1 MNRSSLCT
9 STNLR
14 LPKSD
19 NQSPFSPLLV
29 IAIAFASFA
38 LASAQAQV
46 SPPPDGG
53 YPNHNTAEGTGALSQ
68 TDVSRAVGNTAIG
81 DFALSSNVSG
91 GNNTA
96 VGISALLFG
105 TGSDNTAIGAF
116 ALENNAASGNTG
128 VGDFTLFDN
137 SSGTGNTAVGDSA
150 LAQNT
155 TAGNNTAVG
164 AAALSSNTTG
174 EDNTAVGS
182 FALNGNTIGND
193 NTALGFE
200 VLLKNTSGT
209 ANTASGLHAMQFN
222 TTGSDNT
229 ASGLIALQS
238 NTTGAENTALGAF
251 ALATNSTGKNNTAE
265 GSGALANGTT
275 GSNNVAVGFD
285 AGLNLKG
292 GSNNIIIGAN
302 VPGTAS
308 DANTIRI
315 GKQGTQKS
323 TFVAGIY
330 PTAVT
335 GSTVVISS
343 AGKLGIATSSARFK
357 NQIKPME
364 NASEAVLA
372 LKPVTF
378 RYKEEV
384 DPDQA
389 PQFGLVAEEVEKV
402 SPDLV
407 IHDEEGKPFT
417 VRYEAV
423 NAMLLNEFLKE
434 HETALEDHRKVEEQQ
449 AMIAQMKKQIDALT
463 AGLQK
468 VSDQMELAKA
478 ASQTIAT
485 NQ

>member
-1 MNRSSLCT
+1 MHSSIPLGPIEAHRHSALLLLAPRSLFLTVVALGC
-9 STNLR
+9 
-14 LPKSD
+14 
-19 NQSPFSPLLV
+19 
-29 IAIAFASFA
+29 FA
-38 LASAQAQV
+38 LPRMAPAVTPA
-46 SPPPDGG
+46 PDGG
-53 YPNHNTAEGTGALSQ
+53 YP
-68 TDVSRAVGNTAIG
+68 
-81 DFALSSNVSG
+81 G
-91 GNNTA
+91 G
-96 VGISALLFG
+96 
-105 TGSDNTAIGAF
+105 
-116 ALENNAASGNTG
+116 
-128 VGDFTLFDN
+128 
-137 SSGTGNTAVGDSA
+137 
-150 LAQNT
+150 
-155 TAGNNTAVG
+155 
-164 AAALSSNTTG
+164 
-174 EDNTAVGS
+174 
-182 FALNGNTIGND
+182 
-193 NTALGFE
+193 
-200 VLLKNTSGT
+200 
-209 ANTASGLHAMQFN
+209 
-222 TTGSDNT
+222 
-229 ASGLIALQS
+229 
-238 NTTGAENTALGAF
+238 
-251 ALATNSTGKNNTAE
+251 NTAE
-265 GSGALANGTT
+265 GSGALLRLTTGLNNTAIGAIALELTTTGSGNTATGADALIGNGNGNENTATGSGALQVSNADDNTATGFTALNQNTTGIFNTATGVAALFNNTT
-275 GSNNVAVGFD
+275 GSNNTATGLDALVSNTNAGGNTATGFEALFSNTTGPINTATGAYALYSNTTGQSNVATGVD
-285 AGLNLKG
+285 ALYHNQIGHDNTADGYLALLNSK
-292 GSNNIIIGAN
+292 GSNNTALGSNAGASLTTGNNNIDIGAN
-302 VPGTAS
+302 VLGNAGE
-308 DANTIRI
+308 ANTIRV

>member
-1 MNRSSLCT
+1 
-9 STNLR
+9 
-14 LPKSD
+14 
-19 NQSPFSPLLV
+19 
-29 IAIAFASFA
+29 
-38 LASAQAQV
+38 
-46 SPPPDGG
+46 
-53 YPNHNTAEGTGALSQ
+53 
-68 TDVSRAVGNTAIG
+68 
-81 DFALSSNVSG
+81 
-91 GNNTA
+91 
-96 VGISALLFG
+96 
-105 TGSDNTAIGAF
+105 
-116 ALENNAASGNTG
+116 
-128 VGDFTLFDN
+128 
-137 SSGTGNTAVGDSA
+137 
-150 LAQNT
+150 
-155 TAGNNTAVG
+155 
-164 AAALSSNTTG
+164 
-174 EDNTAVGS
+174 
-182 FALNGNTIGND
+182 
-193 NTALGFE
+193 
-200 VLLKNTSGT
+200 
-209 ANTASGLHAMQFN
+209 MQFN

-265 GSGALANGTT
+265 GSGALANATT

-285 AGLNLKG
+285 AGLNLKAG
-292 GSNNIIIGAN
+292 NNNIILGAN

-389 PQFGLVAEEVEKV
+389 PQFGLVVEKV
-402 SPDLV
+402 SPNLV

-434 HETALEDHRKVEEQQ
+434 RRKVEELEKIVSQQ
-449 AMIAQMKKQIDALT
+449 QQGFQVTIARQQQQID
-463 AGLQK
+463 
-468 VSDQMELAKA
+468 SLAA
-478 ASQTIAT
+478 DVQRVRRPPEPNEPSGPLAT
-485 NQ
+485 EKH